1 MEFLAG
7 HNYHI
12 YNQGNNREPIFFEE
26 DDYILFLKKM
36 KITLLPHC
44 KVLAWCLM
52 PNHFHWLININSN
65 YKEIYES
72 NTRSKKLNAI
82 NKDIGSLLS
91 SYTQDINRR
100 IGRTGS
106 LFRKR
111 TKAKLMDEERDK
123 HDDYLLNCFLYIH
136 QNPLRAGLVK
146 NLEDW
151 AYSSYRDYGGLRNGN
166 LCDIGFTKELLHLPK
181 SQKDFEKLSYKT
193 IPPYY
198 SQKMF

>member
-7 HNYHI
+7 NNYHI
-12 YNQGNNREPIFFEE
+12 YNQGNNKDLIFYDEE
-26 DDYILFLKKM
+26 DYILFLKKM
-36 KITLLPHC
+36 KMSLSPCC
-44 KVLAWCLM
+44 KILAWCLM
-52 PNHFHWLININSN
+52 PNHFHWLININSD
-65 YKEIYES
+65 YKIFYET
-72 NTRSKKLNAI
+72 NNRPKKLNLL
-82 NKDIGSLLS
+82 NKNIGSLLS
-91 SYTQDINRR
+91 SYTQVINRR

-123 HDDYLLNCFLYIH
+123 HDNYLLNCFLYIH

-151 AYSSYRDYGGLRNGN
+151 EYSSYRDYSGLRNGN
-166 LCDIGFTKELLHLPK
+166 LCDIGFTKELLHLPE
-181 SQKDFEKLSYKT
+181 SQKDFKKLSNKT